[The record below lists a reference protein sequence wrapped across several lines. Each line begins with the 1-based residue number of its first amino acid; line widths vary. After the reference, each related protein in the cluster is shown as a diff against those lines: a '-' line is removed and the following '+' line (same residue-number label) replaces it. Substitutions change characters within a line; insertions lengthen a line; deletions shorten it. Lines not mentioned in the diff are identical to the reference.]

1 MKLVSFSNKRPVT
14 EQGCFL
20 TVSQTSGKIRITS
33 VVAELMGVIAGDYVA
48 VGKDMETGKLFVYAG
63 VKDDKVQVGNKLNEA
78 GQTFEFGSQ
87 NSWDELGGTTEHS
100 IRYVVSETP
109 IEDEGTKYFELVDKK
124 DLPKSTR
131 TRKTADG
138 KEEIIDAD
146 EPEAEEVV
154 APVIEAE
161 DAGFT
166 LD

>member
-14 EQGCFL
+14 EQGSFL

-33 VVAELMGVIAGDYVA
+33 VVAEMMGVIAGDYVA
-48 VGKDMETGKLFVYAG
+48 VGKDMESGKLFVYAG

-87 NSWDELGGTTEHS
+87 NSWDELGGTTDHS
-100 IRYVVSETP
+100 IRYTVAETP

-124 DLPKSTR
+124 DLPRSTR
-131 TRKTADG
+131 IRKNADG
-138 KEEIIDAD
+138 TEEVDD
-146 EPEAEEVV
+146 SEVGEEEVV

-161 DAGFT
+161 EAGFT